1 MKSFNVNS
9 YDVRTCKC
17 IFYSRHLAFTRATEF
32 QLRTRH
38 CVVSPLTLRRLLTFL
53 YTGQPEYLV
62 TSSESEA
69 SALATLEEEFGIPN
83 SLESDAAFLIDTGS
97 LVDCKLVFGGGV
109 EIAKPGEGDLELT
122 CHKTILAARSG
133 FFRRLLQRRMSKE
146 SSHSDEGLDVVQLD
160 NDIIPAKYGF
170 ILLHAMYVSHSFR
183 DNVLLKLVADASS
196 SNSSSNIISHPL
208 QLQRNQT
215 SNVHES
221 QTGLHNATGAA
232 PSSNIISRYI
242 NLTSICSGMLL

>member
-1 MKSFNVNS
+1 M
-9 YDVRTCKC
+9 
-17 IFYSRHLAFTRATEF
+17 AFTRATEF

-133 FFRRLLQRRMSKE
+133 FFRRLLQRRMSTE
-146 SSHSDEGLDVVQLD
+146 SSRSDEGLDVVQLD

-215 SNVHES
+215 ANVHDG
-221 QTGLHNATGAA
+221 QTGLHNAAVAA
-232 PSSNIISRYI
+232 LSSNIGSRYI
-242 NLTSICSGMLL
+242 ILTSSNKRGFRIIESYLAHHIYVYYFILA

>member
-1 MKSFNVNS
+1 M
-9 YDVRTCKC
+9 
-17 IFYSRHLAFTRATEF
+17 
-32 QLRTRH
+32 
-38 CVVSPLTLRRLLTFL
+38 

-133 FFRRLLQRRMSKE
+133 FFRRLLQRRMSTE
-146 SSHSDEGLDVVQLD
+146 SSCSDEGLDVVQLD

-215 SNVHES
+215 ANVHDS
-221 QTGLHNATGAA
+221 QTGLHNAT
-232 PSSNIISRYI
+232 NIVSRYI
-242 NLTSICSGMLL
+242 IITSSNTT

>member
-1 MKSFNVNS
+1 M
-9 YDVRTCKC
+9 
-17 IFYSRHLAFTRATEF
+17 
-32 QLRTRH
+32 
-38 CVVSPLTLRRLLTFL
+38 
-53 YTGQPEYLV
+53 

-133 FFRRLLQRRMSKE
+133 FFRRLLQRRMSTE
-146 SSHSDEGLDVVQLD
+146 SSCSDEGLDVVQLD

-242 NLTSICSGMLL
+242 NLTSICSGILVKDILSIPSSYLCLFLS

>member
-1 MKSFNVNS
+1 M
-9 YDVRTCKC
+9 
-17 IFYSRHLAFTRATEF
+17 
-32 QLRTRH
+32 
-38 CVVSPLTLRRLLTFL
+38 

-133 FFRRLLQRRMSKE
+133 FFRRLLQRRMSTE
-146 SSHSDEGLDVVQLD
+146 SSQSDEGMDVVQLD

-196 SNSSSNIISHPL
+196 SNSSSNINLNHPL

-215 SNVHES
+215 SNVHDS

-232 PSSNIISRYI
+232 LSSNIVSRYYI
-242 NLTSICSGMLL
+242 LACSDSLRLVLHTLHRIIFNPSYICLFSILAQQPEIRPRLEANNATTN